1 MGGRGA
7 SSGGNKFD
15 PLKVPNRLKE
25 HYDKI
30 KDMPIE
36 KQREILKDSNDNFN
50 KISNADK
57 VYSKLQDYARK
68 EGYKVRE
75 GTDIPGNGQTVFKK
89 SGAPPEII
97 IKPSMSTEGKIKT
110 LAHEIG
116 HAKLHD
122 PAKGYRPNKG
132 IKELEAETVGHMFAG
147 KHGIQ
152 TKDYSYTY
160 TTGWMQKYGV
170 PKSQIDTSFPKSYSI
185 YNDMNKYVGEP

>member
-7 SSGGNKFD
+7 SSGNKFD
-15 PLKVPNRLKE
+15 PLKVPDKLKE

-30 KDMPIE
+30 KEIPIE
-36 KQREILKDSNDNFN
+36 KQRETLKNANDNYN

-57 VYSKLQDYARK
+57 VYSKLKDYAK
-68 EGYKVRE
+68 SQGYKVRE

-89 SGAPPEII
+89 SGGAPEII
-97 IKPSMSTEGKIKT
+97 IRPTMSKEGKIKT

-132 IKELEAETVGHMFAG
+132 IKELEAETIGHMFAG
-147 KHGIQ
+147 KHGIK
-152 TKDYSYTY
+152 TEGYSYTY
-160 TTGWMQKYGV
+160 TTGWMQKYNV
-170 PKSQIDTSFPKSYSI
+170 PKSYIRIKSGVSSRQKLIEIDT
-185 YNDMNKYVGEP
+185 D